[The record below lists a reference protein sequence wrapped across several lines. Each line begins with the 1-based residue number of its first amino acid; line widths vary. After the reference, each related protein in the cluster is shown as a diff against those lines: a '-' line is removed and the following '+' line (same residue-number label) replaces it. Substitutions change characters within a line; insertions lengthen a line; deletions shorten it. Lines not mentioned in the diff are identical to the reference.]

1 VTDGERGGEPR
12 RAEGGAEVS
21 VEAGRRWARGASP
34 CGPVVADVRGHSR
47 RAPRWA
53 EVPDALWNDWRWQQ
67 RNRVRTVEELEGL
80 IRLTDD
86 EREAIA
92 ATQGEFRMAV
102 TPYYASLMDPDD
114 PDCPVR
120 AQAVPKLAEMARSA
134 VDLDDPLGE
143 ERYMPVPGITHRY
156 PDRVLFYV
164 THNCPVY
171 CRHCTR
177 KRKVSDPRSA
187 AHNDQVETGLA
198 YIRSHPEVRDVLVS
212 GGDPMTFS
220 DERLDDLLSAL
231 REIPHVEVIRLCTR
245 NPVTLPQRFTPE
257 TIAMLRRHQPVFVHT
272 HFNHPKECTPEAART
287 LRALAD
293 AGLNAANQMVLLKGV
308 NDSAETVKATNLWLL
323 RQRCRPYYLFQ
334 ADLAAGISHFRTPV
348 ATGLEILRALRGPNS
363 GMAVPTYV
371 IDAPGGG
378 GKIPLVPDYILE
390 DDGDTI
396 VFRNWKG
403 DIYRYPSR

>member
-1 VTDGERGGEPR
+1 MTDGGSGREP
-12 RAEGGAEVS
+12 AS
-21 VEAGRRWARGASP
+21 VEGPVGPERRWARGGAAA
-34 CGPVVADVRGHSR
+34 GPVATDVKGG
-47 RAPRWA
+47 APRAARWA
-53 EVPDALWNDWRWQQ
+53 DVPDALWHDWRWQQ
-67 RNRVRTVEELEGL
+67 RNRVRTAAELEGL

-86 EREAIA
+86 ERRAIA
-92 ATQGEFRMAV
+92 ATEGEFRMAI
-102 TPYYASLMDPDD
+102 TPYYASLMDPND

-120 AQAVPKLAEMARSA
+120 AQAVPKQAEMERSA

-143 ERYMPVPGITHRY
+143 ERFMPVPGITHRY

-177 KRKVSDPRSA
+177 KRKVSDPRTA
-187 AHNDQVETGLA
+187 AHNDQLEMGLA
-198 YIRSHPEVRDVLVS
+198 YIRAHPEVRDVLVS

-220 DERLDDLLSAL
+220 DERLDDLLAAI

-287 LRALAD
+287 LRELAD
-293 AGLNAANQMVLLKGV
+293 AGLNVANQMVLLRGV
-308 NDSAETVKATNLWLL
+308 NDSAEVVKATNLWLL

-378 GKIPLVPDYILE
+378 GKIPLVPEYILE
-390 DDGDTI
+390 EDDARI

-403 DIYRYPSR
+403 DIYTYPTR

>member
-1 VTDGERGGEPR
+1 MEVGETTER
-12 RAEGGAEVS
+12 RWSTGHA
-21 VEAGRRWARGASP
+21 EAG
-34 CGPVVADVRGHSR
+34 PVAADILGEST
-47 RAPRWA
+47 RAPCWRD
-53 EVPDALWNDWRWQQ
+53 VPDALWNDWRWQQ
-67 RNRVRTVEELEGL
+67 RNRVRTADELARV
-80 IRLTDD
+80 IHLTSD
-86 EREAIA
+86 EARAIEA
-92 ATQGEFRMAV
+92 TGGEFRMAI

-114 PDCPVR
+114 PNCPVR
-120 AQAVPKLAEMARSA
+120 AQAVPKMVELERSA

-187 AHNDQVETGLA
+187 APNDQVGLGLD
-198 YIRSHPEVRDVLVS
+198 YIRSRPEVRDVLVS

-220 DERLDDLLSAL
+220 DDRLDDLLAAL

-257 TIAMLRRHQPVFVHT
+257 TIRMLQQHNPIFVHT
-272 HFNHPKECTPEAART
+272 HFNHPRECTPEAART

-293 AGLNAANQMVLLKGV
+293 AGLNVANQMVLLRGV
-308 NDSAETVKATNLWLL
+308 NDDADVIKQTNLWLL

-348 ATGLEILRALRGPNS
+348 ETGLAILKALRGPNS

-378 GKIPLVPDYILE
+378 GKIPMVPDYIE
-390 DDGDTI
+390 SQDDERIT
-396 VFRNWKG
+396 FRNWQG
-403 DIYRYPSR
+403 VVYEYPTR